1 MNKEELFRQALQRQN
16 DRAKGMKMP
25 DDMEQKVMRR
35 IKTKRAAHR
44 WLFPLSIAAVAACL
58 ALLMT
63 FHYLYNK
70 VEPKKEV
77 VVAQKMVKELPVVLP
92 KEQPMKVLP
101 VVKGKKGMTKTTA
114 KRPRTKTRRKEI
126 PDTLGNGIWQ
136 HKENVVRAMKI
147 LADCEA
153 TIMREEQEVRNAVV
167 KATFNATPQ
176 PAGIILVSN
185 EAGDYEVISTRTIIE
200 L

>member
-1 MNKEELFRQALQRQN
+1 MNNEELFHQALQRQN

-35 IKTKRAAHR
+35 IKSKTATRR
-44 WLFPLSIAAVAACL
+44 WLYPLSIAAVAACL

-63 FHYLYNK
+63 FHCLYNK
-70 VEPKKEV
+70 VEPKKDV
-77 VVAQKMVKELPVVLP
+77 VVAQKTMKELPVVLQ
-92 KEQPMKVLP
+92 KEQPRKAQP
-101 VVKGKKGMTKTTA
+101 VVKDKKGVKKTTIT
-114 KRPRTKTRRKEI
+114 RPRTKTRKKEI

-136 HKENVVRAMKI
+136 HKENVVRAIKI

-153 TIMREEQEVRNAVV
+153 TIKREEQEVRNAVV

-176 PAGIILVSN
+176 PAGVILVSN

>member
-1 MNKEELFRQALQRQN
+1 MNNDELFRQALQRQN

-25 DDMEQKVMRR
+25 DDMEQQVMKR
-35 IKTKRAAHR
+35 IKNKTATRR
-44 WLFPLSIAAVAACL
+44 WLYPLSIAAVAACL
-58 ALLMT
+58 ALLLT
-63 FHYLYNK
+63 FHYIYNN

-77 VVAQKMVKELPVVLP
+77 VVAQKTMKQLPVVLP
-92 KEQPMKVLP
+92 KEQPMKTLT
-101 VVKGKKGMTKTTA
+101 VVKDKKVVTKTATT
-114 KRPRTKTRRKEI
+114 RPRTKTRKKEI

-136 HKENVVRAMKI
+136 HKENVVRAMKM

-153 TIMREEQEVRNAVV
+153 TIKREEQEVRNSVV

-176 PAGIILVSN
+176 PAGVILVSN

-200 L
+200 I

>member
-1 MNKEELFRQALQRQN
+1 MNNEELFRQALQRQN

-77 VVAQKMVKELPVVLP
+77 VACCSAER
-92 KEQPMKVLP
+92 
-101 VVKGKKGMTKTTA
+101 TA
-114 KRPRTKTRRKEI
+114 NES
-126 PDTLGNGIWQ
+126 
-136 HKENVVRAMKI
+136 
-147 LADCEA
+147 
-153 TIMREEQEVRNAVV
+153 
-167 KATFNATPQ
+167 
-176 PAGIILVSN
+176 PAGSERQKRHDKDDCQTTENKN
-185 EAGDYEVISTRTIIE
+185 EKEGNPRYAGQRHLATQGERSQSHEDTG
-200 L
+200 

>member
-1 MNKEELFRQALQRQN
+1 MNNEELFRQALQRQN

-35 IKTKRAAHR
+35 IKSKTATRR
-44 WLFPLSIAAVAACL
+44 WLYPLSIAAVAACL

-63 FHYLYNK
+63 FHCLYNK
-70 VEPKKEV
+70 VEPKKDV
-77 VVAQKMVKELPVVLP
+77 VVAQKTVKELPVVLP
-92 KEQPMKVLP
+92 KEQPTKAVP
-101 VVKGKKGMTKTTA
+101 VVKDKKGVTKKTS

-126 PDTLGNGIWQ
+126 PDTLGNGIWK

-153 TIMREEQEVRNAVV
+153 TIKREEQEVRNAVV
-167 KATFNATPQ
+167 KATFNATPH
-176 PAGIILVSN
+176 PAGVILVSN